1 MNRQLPTRLSTLTR
15 DQLVALVERLVARH
29 PDLEDLVNLP
39 LPGEV
44 RRADA
49 ASVHAH
55 VTRILLH
62 MGDDW
67 RASSRAQYELFPIV
81 AMGDDYRKQG
91 LLDDARV
98 VYRAVIDAIL
108 ALYAR
113 IRDEESEIGGVV
125 GDCVEGLG
133 ACLDATT
140 QRDLREQ
147 LLRDVYQVCWWET
160 LGPGGYGMD
169 GPPENV
175 LLARTSSEEKQLVA
189 GWLRD
194 ALVAPSRS
202 NYGRR
207 HAGALLMLLVGDR
220 PDPAEREATY
230 RAARMDGELLDLL
243 LEQGR
248 EEDALAVLDAPG
260 ADLTRI
266 ADRLVKA
273 GLGERAVAIVN
284 AHPAVLDHRSDHAR
298 DWLTKHGVPDMKA
311 VDELAW
317 QLHSFERTGNVGHW
331 DALRAAAEK
340 LGRLEQVLPHAVAA
354 VQTERTGYQAAGA
367 RVLALAGRLD
377 EAEAV
382 LARLPE
388 ASCKRAALAVAAAA
402 ETVRPTL
409 ARALYT
415 RVADD
420 LRKRGTKPAREE
432 LAAILARLATLTPRQ
447 APDQSSTP

>member
-1 MNRQLPTRLSTLTR
+1 MTTPLTTRLSTLTR
-15 DQLVALVERLVARH
+15 DQLVALVERLVSRH

-55 VTRILLH
+55 VTRILLA

-67 RASSRAQYELFPIV
+67 RASSRAQYELYPIV

-91 LLDDARV
+91 LLEDARV
-98 VYRAVIDAIL
+98 VYQAVIGAIL
-108 ALYAR
+108 ALYER

-140 QRDLREQ
+140 EPRMREE
-147 LLRDVYQVCWWET
+147 LLRDVYQVYWWDT
-160 LGPGGYGMD
+160 LGHGGYGMD
-169 GPPENV
+169 GPAEKV
-175 LLARTSSEEKQLVA
+175 LLARASREERRLVA

-194 ALVAPSRS
+194 ALVAPSPS
-202 NYGRR
+202 NYGRQQV
-207 HAGALLMLLVGDR
+207 GALVVRLVGDLQ
-220 PDPAEREATY
+220 DPAEREATY
-230 RAARMDGELLDLL
+230 RAARMDRELLDLL

-248 EEDALAVLDAPG
+248 EDEALAMLNAPG
-260 ADLTRI
+260 ADLLRL
-266 ADRLVKA
+266 ADRLVAA
-273 GLGERAVAIVN
+273 GLGDRAVAMVN
-284 AHPAVLDHRSDHAR
+284 SHPAVLDHRSDHAR

-317 QLHSFERTGNVGHW
+317 KLHSFERTGNVGHW
-331 DALRAAAEK
+331 DALRAAAEC

-367 RVLALAGRLD
+367 RVFALAGRFD

-388 ASCKRAALAVAAAA
+388 ASWKRAALAVAAAA
-402 ETVRPTL
+402 ETARPTL
-409 ARALYT
+409 ARTLYG
-415 RVADD
+415 RIADD
-420 LRKRGTKPAREE
+420 LRKRVTKPAREE
-432 LAAILARLATLTPRQ
+432 LAAILPRLAALDAAEQPR
-447 APDQSSTP
+447 